1 MRSGPRL
8 ALALTPT
15 LALAVSLATLAQE
28 PAWRVADLLR
38 KGGASAALL
47 VVAVASAWALL
58 TRDAWRRGGGRD
70 EGVSASLF
78 AASLPWA
85 AGCFA
90 LLAASLSPTVPAY
103 DGAPLSASLLTTFAP
118 ALFAHRV
125 GACASAALLLAAAAV
140 RWRLAPSR
148 DPFAAGLGAAA
159 AFFAFGLAWHEVDFE
174 LAHLRDQV
182 AFARQWAA
190 AVALAAGAAAATA
203 AHSLRAAC
211 ADEAT
216 MTRAQGP
223 YREGMHAPTERAAD
237 DPGAALALLAGLAC
251 LAAGAWFSS
260 AAALERAGLSERHWP
275 GRKVYFPAIE
285 SWTVADVATARAF
298 TGAVTLCAA
307 IALAG
312 ALAVALRRRRAPW
325 GALLAAIAVV
335 AGDGLAFTAVRSA
348 RAARLDGQLD
358 PAVVYEGAFR
368 PVLLPDA
375 TPLAPEVRRWVRLS
389 GDALRLDRGPTVSL
403 RDEATLAMALSALL
417 AGAPAPRTLAV
428 VPEAGTSWAQFERV
442 AHAASAAG
450 VTRLVVIGTPVGLD
464 DGMAP
469 DAAGAA
475 LPRDRSLLGR
485 SLALDA
491 AARSGCGLARFVRT
505 RNLADC
511 SLERE
516 RIPRDQR
523 TPLPP
528 AATVQEALAFD
539 LRYRFLDVSLGCAPA
554 AR

>member
-15 LALAVSLATLAQE
+15 LALAASLATLAQE
-28 PAWRVADLLR
+28 PAWRGADLLR
-38 KGGASAALL
+38 KGGVSAVLL
-47 VVAVASAWALL
+47 GAAVLSAWVLL
-58 TRDAWRRGGGRD
+58 TRDAWRRSDGRE

-103 DGAPLSASLLTTFAP
+103 DGAPLSASLITTFAP

-125 GACASAALLLAAAAV
+125 GACVSAGLLFAAAAV

-148 DPFAAGLGAAA
+148 DPFAAGVGAAV
-159 AFFAFGLAWHEVDFE
+159 AFFAFGVAWHEVDFE
-174 LAHLRDQV
+174 LAHLRDQL

-203 AHSLRAAC
+203 AHSLRAAR
-211 ADEAT
+211 AGEVT
-216 MTRAQGP
+216 VTRAQGP
-223 YREGMHAPTERAAD
+223 YREGKHAPTERATD

-251 LAAGAWFSS
+251 VAAGAWFSS

-275 GRKVYFPAIE
+275 GRKVYFPAID
-285 SWTVADVATARAF
+285 SWTAHDVTTARAF
-298 TGAVTLCAA
+298 TAALSLCAA
-307 IALAG
+307 AALAG
-312 ALAVALRRRRAPW
+312 ALLGAIRRRRVPW
-325 GALLAAIAVV
+325 GALLVALAVV

-368 PVLLPDA
+368 PVRLPDA
-375 TPLAPEVRRWVRLS
+375 APLAPEVRRWVRLS
-389 GDALRLDRGPTVSL
+389 GDALRLDRGPTVPL
-403 RDEATLAMALSALL
+403 RDEATLAIALNASL
-417 AGAPAPRTLAV
+417 AGIPPTVSLAV

-442 AHAASAAG
+442 ARAASAAG
-450 VTRLVVIGTPVGLD
+450 VTRLVVIGASSLEDVG
-464 DGMAP
+464 AP
-469 DAAGAA
+469 PDVAGAA
-475 LPRDRSLLGR
+475 FPPVWTLEGLL
-485 SLALDA
+485 LALDP
-491 AARSGCGLARFVRT
+491 AARSGCGLARLVRT
-505 RNLADC
+505 RDLADC

-516 RIPRDQR
+516 RIPSDQR
-523 TPLPP
+523 TALPP
-528 AATVQEALAFD
+528 VTTIQEALAFD
-539 LRYRFLDVSLGCAPA
+539 PRYRFLDVTLGCAPA
-554 AR
+554 TR